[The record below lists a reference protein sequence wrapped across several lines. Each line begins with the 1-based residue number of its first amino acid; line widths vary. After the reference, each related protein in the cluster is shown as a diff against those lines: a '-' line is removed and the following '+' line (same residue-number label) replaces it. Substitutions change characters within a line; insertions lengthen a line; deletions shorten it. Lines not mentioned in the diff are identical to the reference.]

1 MEYLS
6 TIGFGMYGDRAWEIL
21 QRLCD
26 KIRDSGITT
35 SQKRY
40 MCMCVSP
47 YRAPDGEVC
56 IKFEYNSI
64 WFEYKFYCT
73 EWPDL
78 DRNSA
83 RQKLVSMFRQ
93 VVDSVKRDSLDERRI
108 GAFISMADGFPDA
121 LVPMAAD
128 LRGEPADEV
137 QTQLETVYRKEQSRV
152 FALADMKL
160 TDLGSYLKFGLRG
173 EYTDDVFRMI
183 RHDGLDGNPRI
194 MKIIDEL
201 KDSLRV
207 LAEKYGR
214 PDGGLAF
221 ARYAPKRMTATEDIL
236 AGLGGVKAALPRSGV

>member
-21 QRLCD
+21 QRLCGE
-26 KIRDSGITT
+26 IRDSGVTT

-56 IKFEYNSI
+56 VKFEYNSI

-73 EWPDL
+73 RWPDL

-93 VVDSVKRDSLDERRI
+93 VVDLIKTDSLDERRI
-108 GAFISMADGFPDA
+108 GAFINMADGFPDA

-183 RHDGLDGNPRI
+183 KNDGLDSNPRI

-221 ARYAPKRMTATEDIL
+221 ARYAPKRMTAPEDIL
-236 AGLGGVKAALPRSGV
+236 AGLGGVKSPLPRSGV

>member
-6 TIGFGMYGDRAWEIL
+6 TIGFGMYSDRAWEIL
-21 QRLCD
+21 QRLCGE
-26 KIRDSGITT
+26 IRDSDITT

-137 QTQLETVYRKEQSRV
+137 QTQLETVYRKEQSKV

-214 PDGGLAF
+214 LDGGLAF
-221 ARYAPKRMTATEDIL
+221 ARYAPKRMTAPEDIL
-236 AGLGGVKAALPRSGV
+236 AGLGGVKSPLPRSGV